1 MSTEQVLELDTS
13 TVKSIIN
20 DIVECS
26 DSVAKIIKETMQ
38 SSDVTEENMGLIIQ
52 EIVSEKTTDVKV
64 KFVEVSKKTDSLRI
78 LRHRIKK
85 QEQSKPFVIKSK

>member
-20 DIVECS
+20 DIIECS

-38 SSDVTEENMGLIIQ
+38 SSDVVDQACLE
-52 EIVSEKTTDVKV
+52 
-64 KFVEVSKKTDSLRI
+64 
-78 LRHRIKK
+78 
-85 QEQSKPFVIKSK
+85 